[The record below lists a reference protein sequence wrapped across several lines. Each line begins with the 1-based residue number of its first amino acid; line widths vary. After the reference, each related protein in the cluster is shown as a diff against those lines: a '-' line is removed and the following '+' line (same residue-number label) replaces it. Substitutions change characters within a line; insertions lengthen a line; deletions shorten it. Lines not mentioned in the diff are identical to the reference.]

1 MSEIPDEITELMSAA
16 EDQVAREAEAY
27 LADPI
32 KAGLERLRALPDDRF
47 KKGNSGLEMAHAAA
61 AISNAITYGWSEVR
75 KDFLVYNGS
84 GRWVEGRPMLRRA
97 VFALLGDDFS
107 TDKAG
112 NLLAALELMPD
123 VQKIG
128 YEPVEQDTLINVR
141 NGLVEW
147 RTGQLLPHV
156 PERCGVT
163 QLHVDWKPGATC
175 QNVEQF
181 LAEVLPADCL
191 AQTDDCP
198 QGFIWEVIGYLLFS
212 GNPLHKAFMLRGLG
226 RNGKGRLIHLLR
238 TIAGRENLSTVALHE
253 LLSNRFRVATLH
265 GKLLNAAGDIS
276 GSYIEDTSLF
286 KAITGGDELQGE
298 HKYGHPFDFRPWAT
312 PVYSANKP
320 FGTTDDS
327 VGFWDRWVMIHFPND
342 YTNSGKLDSEID
354 AAITT
359 PMELSG
365 VLNRAVPALRDLMKR
380 GRFVLP
386 DSCVEVKEEFRRHGD
401 RVLAWLNDRC
411 RVSPECGLISRT
423 LLYDSYK
430 SYVEDEGGKP
440 MSRQKFFERLGKI
453 PGVHA
458 HKSRGLRCF
467 TGIEL
472 LPES

>member
-198 QGFIWEVIGYLLFS
+198 QGFIWE
-212 GNPLHKAFMLRGLG
+212 
-226 RNGKGRLIHLLR
+226 
-238 TIAGRENLSTVALHE
+238 
-253 LLSNRFRVATLH
+253 
-265 GKLLNAAGDIS
+265 
-276 GSYIEDTSLF
+276 
-286 KAITGGDELQGE
+286 
-298 HKYGHPFDFRPWAT
+298 
-312 PVYSANKP
+312 
-320 FGTTDDS
+320 
-327 VGFWDRWVMIHFPND
+327 
-342 YTNSGKLDSEID
+342 
-354 AAITT
+354 
-359 PMELSG
+359 
-365 VLNRAVPALRDLMKR
+365 
-380 GRFVLP
+380 
-386 DSCVEVKEEFRRHGD
+386 
-401 RVLAWLNDRC
+401 
-411 RVSPECGLISRT
+411 
-423 LLYDSYK
+423 
-430 SYVEDEGGKP
+430 
-440 MSRQKFFERLGKI
+440 
-453 PGVHA
+453 
-458 HKSRGLRCF
+458 
-467 TGIEL
+467 
-472 LPES
+472 

>member
-1 MSEIPDEITELMSAA
+1 
-16 EDQVAREAEAY
+16 
-27 LADPI
+27 
-32 KAGLERLRALPDDRF
+32 
-47 KKGNSGLEMAHAAA
+47 
-61 AISNAITYGWSEVR
+61 
-75 KDFLVYNGS
+75 
-84 GRWVEGRPMLRRA
+84 
-97 VFALLGDDFS
+97 LL
-107 TDKAG
+107 
-112 NLLAALELMPD
+112 
-123 VQKIG
+123 
-128 YEPVEQDTLINVR
+128 
-141 NGLVEW
+141 EW

-175 QNVEQF
+175 PSVEQF

-191 AQTDDCP
+191 EQTEECP
-198 QGFIWEVIGYLLFS
+198 EGFIWEVLGYMLFS

-253 LLSNRFRVATLH
+253 LLGNRLRVATLH
-265 GKLLNAAGDIS
+265 GKLLNAAGAIS

-320 FGTTDDS
+320 FGTSDDS

-354 AAITT
+354 NAITT
-359 PMELSG
+359 PTELSG
-365 VLNRAVPALRDLMKR
+365 VLNRAVPALRTLMKR

-386 DSCVEVKEEFRRHGD
+386 ASCIEVKEEFRRHGD

-411 RVSPECGLISRT
+411 RVSPELGLISRS
-423 LLYDSYK
+423 LLYKDYK
-430 SYVEDEGGKP
+430 DYVEDDGGKP

-453 PGVHA
+453 PGVHPR
-458 HKSRGLRCF
+458 KSGNVRGFR
-467 TGIEL
+467 GIF
-472 LPES
+472 LPEP